1 MVSFTDMTA
10 DGIEKV
16 KLPLISIVIP
26 SWQSGEFLEMALLSV
41 LIQDYKNVEIILV
54 DNESTDQTIDIIEKY
69 RHQFSHIIR
78 EPDNGQSDAINKGM
92 RLATGDVLAWLN
104 ADDVLLE
111 GCLTRV
117 ANTFQ
122 NNRPDIITAHT
133 IYIDELNKIGK
144 FCLQPSQNSFFYS
157 RGIFF
162 LTAPAIFFSRDAFLD
177 VGCLS
182 NSLKLSMDV
191 DLCYKILRGGGTVFH
206 IREYCGAFRWHDN
219 SKTSKDL
226 ADRSTR
232 ENSETIS
239 IFDKYAIPNYVR
251 VLANRLHQIRLILL
265 FYPARRKFD
274 AFRYRNK
281 FTQYFHRLERN
292 CVVMERIQSYDQ

>member
-1 MVSFTDMTA
+1 MVSFTDMTT

-16 KLPLISIVIP
+16 NFPLISIVIP
-26 SWQSGEFLEMALLSV
+26 SWQSGEFLEMALVSV
-41 LIQDYKNVEIILV
+41 LLQDYKNVELILV
-54 DNESTDQTIDIIEKY
+54 DNESTDQTIEIIEKY
-69 RHQFSHIIR
+69 RRQFSHIIR

-104 ADDVLLE
+104 ADDVLLD

-117 ANTFQ
+117 AHIFEK
-122 NNRPDIITAHT
+122 NRSDIITADT

-144 FCLQPSQNSFFYS
+144 FCLQPSQKSFFYS

-162 LTAPAIFFSRDAFLD
+162 LTAPAIFFSKDAFFG

-191 DLCYKILRGGGTVFH
+191 DLCYKILRRGGTVFH
-206 IREYCGAFRWHDN
+206 IREYCGAFRWHDK

-226 ADRSTR
+226 VDRSTR
-232 ENSETIS
+232 ENGETMS
-239 IFDKYAIPNYVR
+239 IFRRYSIPNYVR
-251 VLANRLHQIRLILL
+251 VLAHRLHQIRLILL
-265 FYPARRKFD
+265 FYPVRRKFD

-281 FTQYFHRLERN
+281 FTQYFQLLERN
-292 CVVMERIQSYDQ
+292 CVVIERKQSDGY